1 MGKLALV
8 LKTSASWLLVTGISL
23 TLAVQFAIGTRIT
36 CPPARLYTPPVRV
49 CDPELW
55 PFLTYPLYSAAHYAG
70 EELPQLR
77 LSGVLADGEAV
88 QLKQEDFLLDSS
100 FSFQNVMVAVL
111 DKNMPDLR
119 NYVRVYNSTHD
130 LPLVSLRLENDP
142 LVLTSD
148 GFVPSGRHVIESSVS
163 VGPQGVASQ
172 SP

>member
-70 EELPQLR
+70 EELPPTLTWPTPFTCASFCASTVDAASYSLPCGR
-77 LSGVLADGEAV
+77 LSE
-88 QLKQEDFLLDSS
+88 
-100 FSFQNVMVAVL
+100 
-111 DKNMPDLR
+111 
-119 NYVRVYNSTHD
+119 
-130 LPLVSLRLENDP
+130 VSAIIMMGASAG
-142 LVLTSD
+142 LTL
-148 GFVPSGRHVIESSVS
+148 
-163 VGPQGVASQ
+163 
-172 SP
+172 